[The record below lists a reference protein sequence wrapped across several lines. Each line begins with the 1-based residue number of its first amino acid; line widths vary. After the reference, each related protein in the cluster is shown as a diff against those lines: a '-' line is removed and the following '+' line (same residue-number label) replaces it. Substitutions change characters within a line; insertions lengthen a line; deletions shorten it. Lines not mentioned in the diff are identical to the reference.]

1 MAQKAAQAIEHSKG
15 LTIASNLVTNE
26 ISTVVSTALDNKVH
40 GRSKEES
47 ELYMKL
53 NCSVAA
59 GSTVIDGILTKTT
72 NKVTD
77 EFGRSAYG
85 HLESIDEGGL
95 INTFVSGK
103 PNEPIKDI
111 NISVAEQFLS
121 TVLTENEK

>member
-1 MAQKAAQAIEHSKG
+1 MKHPVIF
-15 LTIASNLVTNE
+15 LPDTTNLLLVLF
-26 ISTVVSTALDNKVH
+26 VSAG

-47 ELYMKL
+47 ELYMKV

-59 GSTVIDGILTKTT
+59 GSAVIGGILTKTT